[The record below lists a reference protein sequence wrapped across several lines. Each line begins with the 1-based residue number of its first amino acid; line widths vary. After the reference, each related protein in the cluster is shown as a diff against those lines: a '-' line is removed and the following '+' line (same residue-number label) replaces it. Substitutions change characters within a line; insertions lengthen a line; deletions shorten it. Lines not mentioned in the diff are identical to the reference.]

1 MNRIIKFRGQT
12 RRKGERIINMA
23 GDKCC
28 ANWAYGGIFP
38 QNNDGDFAIIYQ
50 QPECE
55 KRVVYADTVSQ
66 YIGVDDKNRKE
77 VYDGDIVQVDGQNE
91 NFVVVWVCDTARF
104 GLQSKTQLLYFEFGL
119 GSKIEIIG
127 NIYENADLLKE

>member
-1 MNRIIKFRGQT
+1 MNRAIKFRGQT
-12 RRKGERIINMA
+12 RRTGEHIINMA
-23 GDKCC
+23 GDKCK
-28 ANWAYGGIFP
+28 ANWVYGGIFP

-55 KRVVYADTVSQ
+55 KRVVYADTVGQ
-66 YIGVDDKNRKE
+66 YIGISDKKSKE
-77 VYDGDIVQVDGQNE
+77 IYEGDIVKIDGQQE
-91 NFVVVWVCDTARF
+91 LFTVVWVCDTARF

-119 GSKIEIIG
+119 GSKIEVIG